1 MAQAGKVGKLARAA
15 TIQYAS
21 NVNWDTAMAAFI
33 DYLKVERAYSR
44 HTVAAYLRDVAALR
58 AHLVEK
64 RGADVALAKLS
75 AMDIRSH
82 LASLHGTTEASTVA
96 RKLSSI
102 RAFGRF
108 LRKRGAIEGNPAAT
122 MRGPKKKKS
131 LPRALD
137 VDDAFRLMEAP
148 AATGRTSHRK
158 LSSQEQARH
167 ALLRLRDT
175 ALMELLYG
183 TGLRVSECCSLNTTD
198 IDRDRYGVP
207 LVLVQRGKGGKS
219 RQVPLGGVADRAVLT
234 YLPAR
239 AALIADA
246 RGSAGAA
253 LFVNADG
260 ERLTPRSVQRMVRQ
274 WSVAGGVVAKATPHG
289 LRHSFATH
297 LLDGGVDLVSIQE
310 LLGHASLSSTQIYTK
325 VSLEHLTSVYD
336 ATHPRAKNSQHAAT
350 LRTLDRDLP
359 GVAEAPLAPLA
370 PAAAWSARAAAPSP
384 RKTPVSPLSRIT
396 KNR

>member
-1 MAQAGKVGKLARAA
+1 MVAGRGTAQAGNVGKLARAA

-21 NVNWDTAMAAFI
+21 PVNWDTAMAAFI

-58 AHLVEK
+58 THLVEK
-64 RGADVALAKLS
+64 RGTDVALAKLS

-108 LRKRGAIEGNPAAT
+108 LRKRGVIEGNPAAT

-158 LSSQEQARH
+158 LSSHEQARH

-253 LFVNADG
+253 LFVNAEG

-274 WSVAGGVVAKATPHG
+274 WAVAGGVVAKATPHG

-325 VSLEHLTSVYD
+325 VSLEHLTNVYD
-336 ATHPRAKNSQHAAT
+336 ATHPRAQLAAHQPT
-350 LRTLDRDLP
+350 STD
-359 GVAEAPLAPLA
+359 
-370 PAAAWSARAAAPSP
+370 PAAAPPAAGPALARPIPAPNL
-384 RKTPVSPLSRIT
+384 RKSPLSSPSPSRAS